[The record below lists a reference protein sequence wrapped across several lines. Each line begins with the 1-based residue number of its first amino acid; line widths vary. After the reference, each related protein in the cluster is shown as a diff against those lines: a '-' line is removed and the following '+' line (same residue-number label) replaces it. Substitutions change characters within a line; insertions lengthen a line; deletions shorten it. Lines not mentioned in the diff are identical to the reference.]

1 MTNNFKSFRALIAR
15 LAARLAARFLARRSH
30 RSRETL
36 AQRRA
41 RVHAELAA
49 YVEAQGRAG

>member
-1 MTNNFKSFRALIAR
+1 MKW
-15 LAARLAARFLARRSH
+15 LAKLAARFLARRSH
-30 RSRETL
+30 VNRETL
-36 AQRRA
+36 AQRRE